1 MLLRLGLDVGTN
13 SIGWALYRL
22 SDAAPHEPVALVDGG
37 VSIHRDGRNP
47 KNQASNAATRRSKRG
62 PRRNRDRLQ
71 RRQRRVATLLDG
83 LDLLPGNEADRVAL
97 RSADPLRLRAEALNR
112 ALTPFELGR
121 VVLSFAGRR
130 GFKSN
135 RRADGGEDG
144 IIRKDAG
151 KLRRRMAQAGVR
163 TLGEYLWRRREKGKT
178 IRARLGNGLYPDR
191 QMVEEEL
198 AAIRHAQAP
207 HHPKITDDDW
217 QEVFDTLRHQRKLH
231 PVKPGVCTLIPSE
244 QRAYKAYPVFQEF
257 RIWQEVLN
265 LEVAQPGQG
274 FERLELDKARHVVAQ
289 LKSFKSRSFEQ
300 LFPEARVNFTRA
312 AREGLDGDLTAAAL
326 RSGKRFGKRLWEG
339 LNPERQQEIVE
350 RLLES
355 EDHAELLKWLKDEFG
370 LDDQRAE
377 AVAST
382 PLPTGTTH
390 LSKVAIECLLPHMR
404 AGLLYHEAVEKA
416 GLGSHSAPHG
426 DGSLDCLPYYGKVL
440 ERDVVGGREDGR
452 TDVERFGR
460 IANPTV
466 HITLGQVRQLF
477 NAIVDRYGKPHE
489 VVVEL
494 ARELKQSRKERERV
508 LAENRKNFERN
519 ERLRQIA
526 ADAGEPNPSSDQM
539 RKLRLWEE
547 QGPVGA
553 RVCPFTGETL
563 SVGRVLS
570 EETEIEHILPYG
582 LTLDDSMANTVIC
595 MQSANREKGRKTP
608 FEAWGS
614 DPERYGQILA
624 RASTLRPNKQ
634 WRFQESA
641 MAHFEERGGLLG
653 RHLNETRYLSRAT
666 RTYLQS
672 AVHPNRIWVT
682 PGRLTAMLRRAWG
695 LNRLLSDADQKER
708 DDHRHHLVDA
718 VVVGLTSRSLLQKVA
733 TDSVRE
739 VDDLGGRVANAVENP
754 WPSFRHDVKDLVE
767 RIVVR
772 HRPDHFTVLADK
784 QERQRGG
791 RDVTSGP
798 LHNET
803 AYGIVDGPDA
813 QGMMTLVETKPLES
827 LDPRALDTVRDPALR
842 ELLQALWQ
850 RFADSDATPTK
861 RRQKF
866 AEEAK
871 RELNVRRVR
880 VLTRSS
886 EDGLAVIRD
895 RKGRAYKAYKTNGN
909 AFMDIWL
916 LPDGRTKAETVSRFK
931 AHQPHF
937 CSKIKNQF
945 PAAKK
950 LMRLHE
956 NDMVA
961 IKTSASRRIY
971 RIQSLTVDTIQA
983 VQHNEGGN
991 LRKRERSGDI
1001 AARPQAFRVSAGR
1014 VIELGLRKVSVD
1026 ITGRVRDAG
1035 PFLSSGRRNVS

>member
-1 MLLRLGLDVGTN
+1 MLLRLGLDLGTN

-97 RSADPLRLRAEALNR
+97 RSADPLRLRAEGLDR

-144 IIRKDAG
+144 KIRKDASE
-151 KLRRRMAQAGVR
+151 LRRRMAQAGVR

-231 PVKPGVCTLIPSE
+231 PVEPGVCTLIPGE
-244 QRAYKAYPVFQEF
+244 TRAYRAFPVFQEF

-265 LEVAQPGQG
+265 LEVAQPEQA
-274 FERLELDKARHVVAQ
+274 FERLELDQAQRVTAQ
-289 LKSFKSRSFEQ
+289 LKSFKSRTFDQ
-300 LFPEARVNFTRA
+300 LFPEARVNFTTA
-312 AREGLDGDLTAAAL
+312 AREGLDGDVTAAVL
-326 RSGKRFGKRLWEG
+326 RSSKRFGKRLWDG
-339 LNPERQQEIVE
+339 LDLERQQEIVE

-355 EDHAELLKWLKDEFG
+355 EDHAELVKWLKDEFG
-370 LDDQRAE
+370 LDDQHAE
-377 AVAST
+377 AVASA
-382 PLPTGTTH
+382 PLPPGTTH
-390 LSKVAIECLLPHMR
+390 LSKAAIERLLPHMR
-404 AGLLYHEAVEKA
+404 TGLLYHEAVEKA

-426 DGSLDCLPYYGKVL
+426 DGSLDRLPYYGKVL

-494 ARELKQSRKERERV
+494 ARELKQSRKERERD
-508 LAENRKNFERN
+508 LMENRKNLERN
-519 ERLRQIA
+519 EQLRQIA
-526 ADAGEPNPSSDQM
+526 ANAHEPNPSPHQM

-553 RVCPFTGETL
+553 RICPFTGETL
-563 SVGRVLS
+563 SIGRVLS
-570 EETEIEHILPYG
+570 EETEIEHILPYSRS
-582 LTLDDSMANTVIC
+582 LDDSMANTVLC
-595 MQSANREKGRKTP
+595 MRSANREKGRKTP

-624 RASTLRPNKQ
+624 RASALRHNKQ
-634 WRFQESA
+634 WRFQENA
-641 MAHFEERGGLLG
+641 MERFKEHDGFLG

-682 PGRLTAMLRRAWG
+682 PGRLTAMLRTAWG
-695 LNRLLSDADQKER
+695 LNSLLSGADHKER
-708 DDHRHHLVDA
+708 TDHRHHLIDA

-733 TDSVRE
+733 NDSARE
-739 VDDLGGRVANAVENP
+739 VDDLGGRVAKTVEDP
-754 WPSFRHDVKDLVE
+754 WPSFRQDVKDLVE
-767 RIVVR
+767 RVVVR

-784 QERQRGG
+784 GRG
-791 RDVTSGP
+791 TK
-798 LHNET
+798 
-803 AYGIVDGPDA
+803 
-813 QGMMTLVETKPLES
+813 QTL
-827 LDPRALDTVRDPALR
+827 
-842 ELLQALWQ
+842 
-850 RFADSDATPTK
+850 
-861 RRQKF
+861 
-866 AEEAK
+866 
-871 RELNVRRVR
+871 
-880 VLTRSS
+880 
-886 EDGLAVIRD
+886 
-895 RKGRAYKAYKTNGN
+895 
-909 AFMDIWL
+909 
-916 LPDGRTKAETVSRFK
+916 
-931 AHQPHF
+931 
-937 CSKIKNQF
+937 
-945 PAAKK
+945 
-950 LMRLHE
+950 
-956 NDMVA
+956 
-961 IKTSASRRIY
+961 
-971 RIQSLTVDTIQA
+971 
-983 VQHNEGGN
+983 
-991 LRKRERSGDI
+991 
-1001 AARPQAFRVSAGR
+1001 
-1014 VIELGLRKVSVD
+1014 
-1026 ITGRVRDAG
+1026 
-1035 PFLSSGRRNVS
+1035 

>member
-1 MLLRLGLDVGTN
+1 MHKETTLLRLGLDLGTN

-22 SDAAPHEPVALVDGG
+22 NEDGEPIELVDGG

-62 PRRNRDRLQ
+62 ARRNRDRLLQ
-71 RRQRRVATLLDG
+71 RQRRVANLLDG
-83 LDLLPGNEADRVAL
+83 LDLLPSNEADRVAL
-97 RSADPLRLRAEALNR
+97 RSEDPLRLRAEALDR

-135 RRADGGEDG
+135 RRADSGEDG
-144 IIRKDAG
+144 KIRKDAG
-151 KLRRRMAQAGVR
+151 ELRQRMAQAGVR

-191 QMVEEEL
+191 EMISEEL
-198 AAIRHAQAP
+198 AAIRRVQAP
-207 HHPKITDDDW
+207 HHPKITDDNW
-217 QEVFDTLRHQRKLH
+217 QEVFETLHHQRKLH
-231 PVKPGVCTLIPSE
+231 PVEPGVCTLIPHE

-265 LEVAQPGQG
+265 LEVAQHGQG
-274 FERLELDKARHVVAQ
+274 FGRLELDEARRVVAQ

-312 AREGLDGDLTAAAL
+312 AREGLDGDLTAATL
-326 RSGKRFGKRLWEG
+326 RSSKRFGKRLWDG
-339 LNPERQQEIVE
+339 LDLERQQEIVE

-355 EDHAELLKWLKDEFG
+355 EDHAELVKKLKDEFE
-370 LDDQRAE
+370 LDDQHAE
-377 AVAST
+377 AVASA

-390 LSKVAIECLLPHMR
+390 LSKVAIERLLLHMH

-426 DGSLDCLPYYGKVL
+426 DGSLDRLPYYGRVL

-452 TDVERFGR
+452 NEVERFGR
-460 IANPTV
+460 ISNPTV

-494 ARELKQSRKERERV
+494 ARELKQSRKERERD
-508 LAENRKNFERN
+508 LMENHKNLERN
-519 ERLRQIA
+519 ERLRQVA
-526 ADAGEPNPSSDQM
+526 ADADEPNPSAHQM

-547 QGPVGA
+547 QGPAGV
-553 RVCPFTGETL
+553 RICPFTGETL
-563 SVGRVLS
+563 SIGRVLS
-570 EETEIEHILPYG
+570 EETEIEHILPYSRS
-582 LTLDDSMANTVIC
+582 LDDSMANTVLC
-595 MQSANREKGRKTP
+595 MRSANREKGRKTP

-614 DPERYGQILA
+614 DPERYSQILA
-624 RASTLRPNKQ
+624 RASTLRHNKR
-634 WRFQESA
+634 WRFQENA
-641 MAHFEERGGLLG
+641 MERFKEHDGFLG

-672 AVHPNRIWVT
+672 AVDPNRIWVT
-682 PGRLTAMLRRAWG
+682 PGRLTAMLRTAWR
-695 LNRLLSDADQKER
+695 LNSLLSGADQKER
-708 DDHRHHLVDA
+708 NDHRHHLIDA

-733 TDSVRE
+733 TASAYE
-739 VDDLGGRVANAVENP
+739 VDDLGGRVAKAVEDP
-754 WPSFRHDVKDLVE
+754 WQGFRQDVNDLVE
-767 RIVVR
+767 RVVVR

-784 QERQRGG
+784 QARRCGG
-791 RDVTSGP
+791 HDVTSGA

-813 QGMMTLVETKPLES
+813 KGMMTLVETKPLES
-827 LDPRALDTVRDPALR
+827 LDPSGLDTVRDPELR
-842 ELLQALWQ
+842 ERLQALWQ
-850 RFADSDATPTK
+850 HFAASDVIT
-861 RRQKF
+861 RQHRQEF

-871 RELNVRRVR
+871 KELNVRRVR
-880 VLTRSS
+880 VLTRLSKDS
-886 EDGLAVIRD
+886 LAFIRD
-895 RKGRAYKAYKTNGN
+895 SQGRPYKAYKTDGN
-909 AFMDIWL
+909 AFMDVWL
-916 LPDGRTKAETVSRFK
+916 LPNGRTKGETVSLFD

-937 CSKIKNQF
+937 RSKIMDEY
-945 PAAKK
+945 PTAKK
-950 LMRLHE
+950 LMRLHQ

-961 IKTSASRRIY
+961 IGSNESRRIY
-971 RIQSLTVDTIQA
+971 RIQKLSGARIVA
-983 VQHNEGGN
+983 VQHNEGGP
-991 LRKRERSGDI
+991 
-1001 AARPQAFRVSAGR
+1001 AARLESLQVRVSAGQ
-1014 VIELGLRKVSVD
+1014 VIQRGLRKIAVD
-1026 ITGRVRDAG
+1026 IAGRVRDAG
-1035 PFLSSGRRNVS
+1035 PFPPSGRRM